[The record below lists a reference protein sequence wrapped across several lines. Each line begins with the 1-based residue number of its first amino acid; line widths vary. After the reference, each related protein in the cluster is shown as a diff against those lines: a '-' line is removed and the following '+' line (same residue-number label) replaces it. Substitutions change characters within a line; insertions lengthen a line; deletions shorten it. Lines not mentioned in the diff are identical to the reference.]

1 MSNKKMVKSFTINGN
16 QEMIFDIVKNYLP
29 VLKFT
34 IQTSQ
39 KPVLIVAIRGSKFG
53 KWLATTVENVPTIL
67 RISFSG
73 SQNVTQIVCEY
84 NLDIPCQVLPG
95 FVQQEHYDFIDNE
108 VEIFKNYIFTAI
120 SQQSQPIQDPKP
132 VQMQPS
138 VNIHIGKVGDDIS
151 TIKDSVVQHTDI
163 GGKGNVLETKSF
175 KICPY
180 CGKDLNLPKTPKF
193 CPYCGDTLS

>member
-1 MSNKKMVKSFTINGN
+1 VSNKKMVKSFTINGN

-73 SQNVTQIVCEY
+73 SQNVTLIVCEY
-84 NLDIPCQVLPG
+84 EFGIASRMILEQSDRDI
-95 FVQQEHYDFIDNE
+95 IDNE
-108 VEIFKNYIFTAI
+108 METFKNYILSEI
-120 SQQSQPIQDPKP
+120 QQSQPIQDPQP
-132 VQMQPS
+132 VHTQPS
-138 VNIHIGKVGDDIS
+138 VNIHIGKVGDDSSI
-151 TIKDSVVQHTDI
+151 IKDSVVQHTDI

>member
-1 MSNKKMVKSFTINGN
+1 MVKSFTINGN
-16 QEMIFDIVKNYLP
+16 RETIFEIVKNYLP

-39 KPVLIVAIRGSKFG
+39 KPVLIVATRGTNFG
-53 KWLATTVENVPTIL
+53 SWWSFDMEKLLTIL

-73 SQNVTQIVCEY
+73 SQNMTQIICDY
-84 NLDIPCQVLPG
+84 DINTGALLQDG
-95 FVQQEHYDFIDNE
+95 RDFIENE
-108 VEIFKNYIFTAI
+108 IENLKNNIFTAI
-120 SQQSQPIQDPKP
+120 QDSPPIQDLKP
-132 VQMQPS
+132 LQTQPS
-138 VNIHIGKVGDDIS
+138 INIHIGKVGDDSSI
-151 TIKDSVVQHTDI
+151 IKDSVVQHTDI